1 MGGEDAQDEVQKRRK
16 ERRKVL
22 PTGRRRA
29 LLTPPGSWSGITAS
43 PSPSPGVLSREGSLP
58 GLSLCFLHPLP
69 VLLQ

>member
-43 PSPSPGVLSREGSLP
+43 PSPGVLSREGSLP

-69 VLLQ
+69 VLSQ